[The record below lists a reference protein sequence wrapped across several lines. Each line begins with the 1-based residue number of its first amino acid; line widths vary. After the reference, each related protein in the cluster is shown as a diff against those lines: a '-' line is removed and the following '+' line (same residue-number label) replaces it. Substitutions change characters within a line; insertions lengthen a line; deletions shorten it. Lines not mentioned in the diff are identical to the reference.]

1 MPDAAEVAIEGALL
15 DRLNALVLVPA
26 MPVSLPNIQF
36 PPPQATPTTGY
47 LRATFLPADSV
58 TLGLARGSSI
68 QHYGLLRVDVFY
80 GLFGGEL
87 APNRVAAS
95 VISWFKRGTQLT
107 RSGFTV
113 NVFKAPFRGPM
124 SREDVWVM
132 IPVSIP
138 YIAFAPD
145 PA

>member
-15 DRLNALVLVPA
+15 DRLNSLVLVPA
-26 MPVSLPNIQF
+26 LTVSLPNIQF
-36 PPPQATPTTGY
+36 PPPQATPSTGY
-47 LRATFLPADSV
+47 LRATFLPADSI
-58 TLGLARGSSI
+58 TLGISYGSSI

-87 APNRVAAS
+87 APGRIAAS
-95 VISWFKRGTQLT
+95 VMAWFKRGTQLT
-107 RSGFTV
+107 RGAYTV
-113 NVFKAPFRGPM
+113 NIFKAPFRGRM
-124 SREDVWVM
+124 VREDVWVM